1 MNNYEKIK
9 RRFKRRR
16 NDFRKCMIEEAL
28 TSLGNPTN
36 DEINSDVKYF
46 KYSDEIRSHVA
57 QFPPTTQSCPK
68 ITATER
74 ISRSEFEINNTN
86 CL

>member
-1 MNNYEKIK
+1 
-9 RRFKRRR
+9 
-16 NDFRKCMIEEAL
+16 MIEEAL
-28 TSLGNPTN
+28 MSLGNPTN
-36 DEINSDVKYF
+36 AEINSDVKYF

-74 ISRSEFEINNTN
+74 ISRNYFEINNTN
-86 CL
+86 YS

>member
-1 MNNYEKIK
+1 MNNYEKLK

-16 NDFRKCMIEEAL
+16 NAFRKSMIEGAL
-28 TSLGNPTN
+28 MSLGNPTN
-36 DEINSDVKYF
+36 DEINSGVKYF
-46 KYSDEIRSHVA
+46 KYSDEIRSYVA
-57 QFPPTTQSCPK
+57 QLPPTTQSCPK